1 MSLWNDMLGT
11 EIRYVQTRSFGR
23 IRIAEAGDRNAPA
36 ILFQHGINGHLEAYA
51 KNLIPLSAEFHVI
64 AFDYVGHGLSDKPV
78 LEYSPLLL
86 VEQLAELMDALDLE
100 RAHLSGESLGGWV
113 SGLFAAK
120 YPHRVGKL
128 MLNTAAG
135 LPVVS
140 EKGRADL
147 QNLMALNARN
157 VNNVPT
163 PESVRA
169 RLHWLMHEN
178 NRHLVDDE
186 LLNLRLGIYLRP
198 ETRVVAPI
206 INAIIGRHDD
216 YLIPLEQIACPTMF
230 LWTLDNPIHDLE
242 TARASQARIPGSE
255 LYVMKGDSAHWPQY
269 EAPEEFNTVAAR
281 FFRAA

>member
-1 MSLWNDMLGT
+1 MLGT
-11 EIRYVQTRSFGR
+11 EIRFVQTRSFGR
-23 IRIAEAGDRNAPA
+23 IRIAEAGDKSAPA
-36 ILFQHGINGHLEAYA
+36 IIFQHGINGHLEAYA
-51 KNLIPLSAEFHVI
+51 KNLIPLSSEFRVI

-78 LEYSPLLL
+78 LEYSPHLL
-86 VEQLAELMDALDLE
+86 VEQLAELMDALDLQ

-120 YPHRVGKL
+120 YPHRIDKL

-140 EKGRADL
+140 EKGKADL

-169 RLHWLMHEN
+169 RLNWLMHEKN
-178 NRHLVDDE
+178 HHLVNDE
-186 LLNLRLGIYLRP
+186 LLDLRLGIYLRP
-198 ETRVVAPI
+198 DTRVVAPI
-206 INAIIGRHDD
+206 INAIISRHDD
-216 YLIPLEQIACPTMF
+216 YLIPLDKIACPTLF

-255 LYVMKGDSAHWPQY
+255 LYVMEGDSAHWPQY
-269 EAPEEFNTVAAR
+269 EAPDEFNEVAAR
-281 FFRAA
+281 FFRAV

>member
-1 MSLWNDMLGT
+1 
-11 EIRYVQTRSFGR
+11 
-23 IRIAEAGDRNAPA
+23 
-36 ILFQHGINGHLEAYA
+36 
-51 KNLIPLSAEFHVI
+51 
-64 AFDYVGHGLSDKPV
+64 
-78 LEYSPLLL
+78 
-86 VEQLAELMDALDLE
+86 
-100 RAHLSGESLGGWV
+100 V
-113 SGLFAAK
+113 SGLFAAR

-128 MLNTAAG
+128 MLNTAGG
-135 LPVVS
+135 LPVIS

-163 PESVRA
+163 RESVLA

-178 NRHLVDDE
+178 NRHLVNDE
-186 LLNLRLGIYLRP
+186 LLDLRLGIYLRP

-216 YLIPLEQIACPTMF
+216 YLIPLDRIGCPTLF

-255 LYVMKGDSAHWPQY
+255 LYVMQADSAHWPQY
-269 EAPEEFNTVAAR
+269 EAPDEFNAVAAG